1 MKLVTPAQSLAGAL
15 GLAAS
20 LAATSDRRQKFPALE
35 AIALSAGGANN
46 VVVSA
51 NVLDFALM
59 QTVPVEV
66 IEATGS
72 IAVDGQRL
80 AALVA
85 SFPGSASVTIAS
97 DGTTASV
104 ICGRSRF
111 KLAVLSTDD
120 MPAMLTI
127 TDELGRLEFSRADVV
142 KMLSTPMVAVG
153 DQPSRYYLSGIFLH
167 AADDALATVATDG
180 HRLVRVIF
188 PDSAG
193 PVPGLIFPQRATKI
207 VLRLL
212 ADKRIERLT
221 MRCSA
226 TLCAIDGL
234 GFTFVSKLI
243 DGAFPD
249 YRRVIPGASGNMVI
263 VDRDALLRSLDRLR
277 NVADADKLAVIG
289 GLRWSDAP
297 SLHLCLVKQP
307 DAADDVIDAETT
319 GMGRVGVDIR
329 LLTELLDSF
338 DGERVCL
345 DTNGASGPLL
355 ISNPSDPNYLALL
368 MPCVWIDHVE
378 KTNE

>member
-1 MKLVTPAQSLAGAL
+1 MKISTSAQSLAGAL

-20 LAATSDRRQKFPALE
+20 LAAVSDRRRKFPALE
-35 AIALSAGGANN
+35 AITLNAGGDNN

-59 QTVPVEV
+59 QTVPVAS
-66 IEATGS
+66 IASTGS

-85 SFPGSASVTIAS
+85 SFPGSVSVTIAS

-104 ICGRSRF
+104 VCGRSRF
-111 KLAVLSTDD
+111 KLPVLSTDD
-120 MPAMLTI
+120 MPTMLTI

-142 KMLSTPMVAVG
+142 KMLSTPLVAVG
-153 DQPSRYYLSGIFLH
+153 DQPSRYYLTGIFLH
-167 AADDALATVATDG
+167 AVDDALAAVATDG

-193 PVPGLIFPQRATKI
+193 PVPGLIFPRAAARI
-207 VLRLL
+207 ALRLL
-212 ADKRIERLT
+212 ADKRIERVTL
-221 MRCSA
+221 RCSA
-226 TLCAIDGL
+226 TLCAIDGP

-249 YRRVIPGASGNMVI
+249 YQRAIPRSSGNIVI
-263 VDRDALLRSLDRLR
+263 VNRDALLRSLDRLR
-277 NVADADKLAVIG
+277 NVADAHKLAVIG

-307 DAADDVIDAETT
+307 DAANDVIDAETV
-319 GMGRVGVDIR
+319 GVGRLGVDIR
-329 LLTELLDSF
+329 LLAELLDSF

-355 ISNPSDPNYLALL
+355 ITNPSDPNYLALL
-368 MPCVWIDHVE
+368 MPCTWINHE
-378 KTNE
+378 ETNE